1 MKRISLLMVL
11 LVVLSSQEATPGPAV
26 GEAVVKAK
34 AQMLRSLLPAEV
46 DRSSQLPQ
54 KKSSHDNWQVI
65 TDSPEEGFS
74 AVTLSPISQAGL
86 TIGCSEELGYNITAI
101 WLGSNPL
108 GTYYEDTDYQPVT
121 LNWRSPNLTQQQRWR
136 HLSVNEAGVVG
147 DAVFAT
153 SLSGEESEAKDF
165 LTRLP
170 QHSELEIV
178 VELSPGGATET
189 AVFENLAGAPIDRV
203 RQACGDAE
211 VALAQHQYIF
221 PQFAF
226 GGGWESTLMV
236 QTLGSNTTCT
246 FSAQDRFFTIGNP
259 SGDSISGTSIE
270 LTFGMNGW
278 TILKTATP
286 QGMAASSGM
295 AVLDCDEEVS
305 ANTLFSLE
313 VGGSLVAEALVESSE
328 EIVSGESAA
337 QFLADHR
344 DGARFAM
351 AVANPSDQP
360 LGVLIAV
367 GDLDGQQIGEVP
379 VNVPANTA
387 QAFFVDE
394 LVTIPTGHTGQVL
407 IGASNNPGPSVY
419 VVGLRVTGLVIT
431 TIPATIRRLN
441 Q

>member
-1 MKRISLLMVL
+1 MKKVKRISLLMVL

-26 GEAVVKAK
+26 GEAVVEVK
-34 AQMLRSLLPAEV
+34 AQILRSLLPAEV

-54 KKSSHDNWQVI
+54 TKSSHDNWQVI

-74 AVTLSPISQAGL
+74 ALTLSPISQAGL
-86 TIGCSEELGYNITAI
+86 LIGCSEELGYTITAL

-108 GTYYEDTDYQPVT
+108 GTYYEDNDYQPVT
-121 LNWRSPNLTQQQRWR
+121 LNWRSPNLTQQKRWR
-136 HLSVNEAGVVG
+136 HISVNEDGVVT

-178 VELSPGGATET
+178 VELSPGGATKT

-211 VALAQHQYIF
+211 VASAQHQYIF

-226 GGGWESTLMV
+226 GGGWESTLIV

-246 FSAQDRFFTIGNP
+246 FSAQDRFFTMRDPGGI
-259 SGDSISGTSIE
+259 SFSGTQ
-270 LTFGMNGW
+270 LPLAFGMNGW
-278 TILKTATP
+278 TIEKTATP

-305 ANTLFSLE
+305 AITLFSLE

-328 EIVSGESAA
+328 EIVSGELAA
-337 QFLADHR
+337 QFPCR
-344 DGARFAM
+344 SSRRSTVCDGGSEPVGSTARRI
-351 AVANPSDQP
+351 DC
-360 LGVLIAV
+360 G
-367 GDLDGQQIGEVP
+367 G
-379 VNVPANTA
+379 
-387 QAFFVDE
+387 
-394 LVTIPTGHTGQVL
+394 
-407 IGASNNPGPSVY
+407 
-419 VVGLRVTGLVIT
+419 
-431 TIPATIRRLN
+431 
-441 Q
+441 